1 MIKPWETC
9 PLRVNSRC
17 EKRRVSRISA
27 FLILVRL
34 ATAHRRC
41 LHLSLWPTECK
52 AFTNLYGIT
61 QSPRLNWASRDD
73 TATAAVER
81 FFPNRFAYFSCHI
94 GMTLPRRRG

>member
-17 EKRRVSRISA
+17 EKRRLSRISA

-34 ATAHRRC
+34 GNGSPEMPSS
-41 LHLSLWPTECK
+41 LLWPTECK